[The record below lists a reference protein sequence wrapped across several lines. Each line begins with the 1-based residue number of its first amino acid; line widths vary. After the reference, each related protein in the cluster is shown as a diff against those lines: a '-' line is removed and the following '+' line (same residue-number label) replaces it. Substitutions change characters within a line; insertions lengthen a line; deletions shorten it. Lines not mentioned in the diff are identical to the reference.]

1 MDVIIVTML
10 FGVLGIVIGW
20 KVGSV
25 WGSLAETDRQ
35 YWMRNLAV
43 VLVGIALSA
52 VVAATGLT
60 TLMGLTVGLIG
71 GSIAGLKM
79 GFGKS
84 VGVWQKHDRYF
95 RVNKEHM
102 KASDAAQRARSEGM
116 TERQRAERDL
126 MSVAPD
132 AGSDDGCDARGKG
145 L

>member
-1 MDVIIVTML
+1 M
-10 FGVLGIVIGW
+10 
-20 KVGSV
+20 
-25 WGSLAETDRQ
+25 WGSLAETNRQ

-43 VLVGIALSA
+43 VLVGVVLSA

-132 AGSDDGCDARGKG
+132 AGSDDGSDARGKG
-145 L
+145 M

>member
-25 WGSLAETDRQ
+25 GGSLAETDRQ

-132 AGSDDGCDARGKG
+132 AGSDDGSDARGKG

>member
-20 KVGSV
+20 KVGTV

-43 VLVGIALSA
+43 VLIGVVLSA
-52 VVAATGLT
+52 VVAATGMT

-95 RVNKEHM
+95 RVNKDQV
-102 KASDAAQRARSEGM
+102 KASETARRARSEGM

-132 AGSDDGCDARGKG
+132 GDGEDAQGKG